1 MSYTAK
7 KRRSDR
13 RRRHYRIRKTLR
25 GTAQRPRL
33 AVYRSNRHISAQII
47 DDSVGSTLASAAST
61 EQELR
66 PKTATSAKSTKTAK
80 STGANSAGAN
90 SNIETAGKVGA
101 ALAERAKAAGVETV
115 VFDRGGFRYHG
126 QVAALADAAREGGLK
141 F

>member
-7 KRRSDR
+7 KRRLDR
-13 RRRHYRIRKTLR
+13 HRRHYRIRKSLR

-47 DDSVGSTLASAAST
+47 DDSAGNTLAAAAST

-66 PKTATSAKSTKTAK
+66 PENTSITNST
-80 STGANSAGAN
+80 SD
-90 SNIETAGKVGA
+90 TAGKVGTL
-101 ALAERAKAAGVETV
+101 LAERAKAIGVETV

>member
-47 DDSVGSTLASAAST
+47 DDSVGNTLASAAST

-66 PKTATSAKSTKTAK
+66 PKTAGSAKSNKTA
-80 STGANSAGAN
+80 SSAGAN

-101 ALAERAKAAGVETV
+101 ALAERAKAAGVESV

-126 QVAALADAAREGGLK
+126 QVAALADAARKGGLE